1 MMVKVEI
8 VAEASSPL
16 PRDKDI
22 LLDYFGERRVGS
34 RILLFLS
41 FSLSHERLPHSVGN
55 RYKGIAVPSTR
66 LVIQLKL
73 REPGL

>member
-16 PRDKDI
+16 LQDNDI

-41 FSLSHERLPHSVGN
+41 LSL
-55 RYKGIAVPSTR
+55 T
-66 LVIQLKL
+66 
-73 REPGL
+73 